1 LAKSRHDAAVDRI
14 AKRRGGRPRRK
25 GVDIR
30 HKDYAIE
37 VAIGDSDLY
46 QSMGQLHSSRK
57 KKKYIA
63 VPSRKVKKARKLTNR
78 TGIGIMNLVGDIKK
92 RTRRKRR

>member
-1 LAKSRHDAAVDRI
+1 MAKSRHDAAVDRI
-14 AKRRGGRPRRK
+14 AKRRGGRHKRK

-46 QSMGQLHSSRK
+46 QSLGQLQSSRK
-57 KKKYIA
+57 KKKYISI
-63 VPSRKVKKARKLTNR
+63 PSRKVKKTRRLTKG
-78 TGIGIMNLVGDIKK
+78 TGIGVMNLLGDIKK
-92 RTRRKRR
+92 RARRKK